1 MGLADEESLCAD
13 LAAGRDEAF
22 AQLIHGYGPS
32 LYRAALA
39 LVGDRHDAEEV
50 VQEVF
55 VALVRSRER
64 LAAVE
69 NLRAYLFASVRR
81 ASIRRLTKRRE
92 QNRALNELASESP
105 ATPAAL
111 GTDDPSFTTD
121 ERSQR
126 LQACVA
132 QLPLEQ
138 REVIALKLDGELTF
152 REIGE
157 LLEISQHT
165 AASRYRYA
173 LERLRLLLGELPL

>member
-1 MGLADEESLCAD
+1 MGWADEEPLCAD

-22 AQLIHGYGPS
+22 AQLIGSYGPP
-32 LYRAALA
+32 LFRAALA
-39 LVGDRHDAEEV
+39 LVGNRHDAEEV

-64 LAAVE
+64 LAAVD

-81 ASIRRLTKRRE
+81 ASIRRLMSRKD
-92 QNRALNELASESP
+92 QARALGVLANETPPASDCRP
-105 ATPAAL
+105 LNP
-111 GTDDPSFTTD
+111 PD
-121 ERSQR
+121 ERGER
-126 LQACVA
+126 LRAAVA

-138 REVIALKLDGELTF
+138 REVITLKLDGELTF

-157 LLEISQHT
+157 LLDISQHT

-173 LERLRLLLGELPL
+173 LERLRLLMGELPT